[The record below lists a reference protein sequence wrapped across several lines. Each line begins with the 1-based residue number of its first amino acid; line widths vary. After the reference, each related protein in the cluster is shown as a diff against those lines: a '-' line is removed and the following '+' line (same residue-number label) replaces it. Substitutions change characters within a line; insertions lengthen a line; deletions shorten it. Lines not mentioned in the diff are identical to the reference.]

1 MKTNQLGRILLT
13 PYEQAKTAVS
23 TPPAQFVK
31 VLQSSNADSLVL
43 DILIGIA
50 QAGVSKFGHY
60 ALGVDL
66 MLSGGLRISEVIA
79 ERMVLVNTFGQVLIK
94 GRKGSRDKLVT
105 PVYCADYWRSLQG
118 WVFNPCSVV
127 SRFSWY
133 RFLRAQ
139 GVVLQE
145 KGRKHQSVTHSARK
159 LQAHCLYGAGVGVG
173 SIQDV
178 IGHRSARSTEY
189 YLPHG

>member
-1 MKTNQLGRILLT
+1 MKTNQLGRMLLT
-13 PYEQAKTAVS
+13 PYEQAKTVVS
-23 TPPAQFVK
+23 NPPAQFVNM
-31 VLQSSNADSLVL
+31 LQNSNEEIMVL
-43 DILIGIA
+43 DILKGIA
-50 QAGVSKFGHY
+50 SAGMAKFGHY

-66 MLSGGLRISEVIA
+66 MLSGGLRISEVIGQN
-79 ERMVLVNTFGQVLIK
+79 MVLVNTFGQVLIK

-105 PVYCADYWRSLQG
+105 PVYCADYWRNLRG

-133 RFLRAQ
+133 RFLKAQ

-145 KGRKHQSVTHSARK
+145 KGHKHQSVTHTARK

-178 IGHRSARSTEY
+178 IGHRSARSTVF
-189 YLPHG
+189 YLPHV